1 MKSRDFVIWVDGF
14 IEGKINLGVDE
25 IRHIKNNITE
35 VEEFHFWEEM
45 WNESEK
51 INKNEKNTTEDSVED
66 PSLGV

>member
-1 MKSRDFVIWVDGF
+1 MDNK
-14 IEGKINLGVDE
+14 
-25 IRHIKNNITE
+25 
-35 VEEFHFWEEM
+35 EEFHFWEEM